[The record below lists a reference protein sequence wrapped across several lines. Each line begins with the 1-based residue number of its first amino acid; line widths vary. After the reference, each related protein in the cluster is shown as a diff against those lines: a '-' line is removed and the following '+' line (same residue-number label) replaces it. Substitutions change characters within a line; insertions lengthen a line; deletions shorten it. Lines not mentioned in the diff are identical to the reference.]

1 MTNGTNVSH
10 TREDFLSNNGN
21 KIQFIRLLTEEL
33 QKDGHTVINCDGE
46 ADTYIVDAALDII
59 CGNNTVTVIAEDTD
73 ILILLAYF

>member
-46 ADTYIVDAALDII
+46 ADTYIVDAALDI
-59 CGNNTVTVIAEDTD
+59 TVTVIAEDTD